1 MSEMNLAP
9 VCLPPQFP
17 VQGRLP
23 SRVDQVERNLRI
35 QLEPEEAYRDA
46 LSLAAGRRV
55 PPPCCKSLHI
65 SLFFDGTG
73 NNLNHDLYTARP
85 ASPTN
90 IARLFRASIG
100 DGYAGGTAHSAGA
113 AALTDAPGTGYGQ
126 FFKYYMPGVGT
137 PFPEVGDLEYSDSG
151 LIYAN
156 AGEERIN
163 WGLLMIVDAL
173 RRAVGLPWLGHKAL
187 RTAIDRME
195 TTAALGFEAWRGL
208 IMRRRE
214 LMRQLAEV
222 EKPLRIAMT
231 ARGGQ
236 SRLLGV
242 RLYVYGFSRGA
253 ASARAFVH
261 WLNQLLGD
269 VDSQPVLRFGEVTL
283 PIEVQYLG
291 LLDTVASVG
300 IADVVPGADGH
311 MSWADETQELP
322 TSKLVKRCLHIVA
335 AHEQRLSFPLDSI
348 RRADGSYP
356 ENSTEVVHPGVHSD
370 QGGGYPP
377 GDQGKAIGNTDGLL
391 LSQIA
396 LHEMYADAFAH
407 GAPLKVPKDSMRGRV
422 EHEPWRELGLEAV
435 RSFDIAPE
443 LVSRFNAWREATLN
457 LAPVPQPLPIAQVEN
472 YQPIPTDKTV
482 EAVLRDQLG
491 WITAWRIDRYAF
503 KSLEGQRFWIE
514 ASDVEAPLD
523 ARKRAEAARDRRQD
537 AVESRR
543 QEQKFRERFEGQ
555 PAKPLEPGVK
565 YFDPDMGKTQ
575 LFEAAEEFGRSYR
588 APLREEVVYNK
599 GVPVTLPDALKVE
612 RVPFLAREQEYQQTK
627 ALGRQRVSLLF
638 PTGWHSRNHTSET
651 QRGEVDE
658 RYNRNQPTGLL
669 RALFDD
675 QVHDSRAWFMYKQG
689 REPLGSYLAERM
701 VFFGDTHRR
710 ALDRI
715 RRRQE
720 ALLAEGIALPRAPTA
735 QPGVMDAERLAQVHK
750 EIDAEWQAYYESIG
764 EVNDA
769 ST

>member
-23 SRVDQVERNLRI
+23 SRVEQVKANLRI
-35 QLEPEEAYRDA
+35 QREPEDNYRDA

-55 PPPCCKSLHI
+55 IPPCCKSLHI

-90 IARLFRASIG
+90 IGRLFRATIG
-100 DGYAGGTAHSAGA
+100 DGYAGGTVHSGGA
-113 AALTDAPGTGYGQ
+113 DSLTDPAGTGHGQ
-126 FFKYYMPGVGT
+126 FFKYYIPGVGT

-151 LIYAN
+151 LIFAN

-173 RRAVGLPWLGHKAL
+173 RRAMGMPWLGHQTL
-187 RTAIDRME
+187 RTAIDAM
-195 TTAALGFEAWRGL
+195 TTTSAFGIEAWQG
-208 IMRRRE
+208 MRNRRFE
-214 LMRQLAEV
+214 LFRQLSAV
-222 EKPLRIAMT
+222 EKPLRIAMDDR
-231 ARGGQ
+231 AGQ

-261 WLNQLLGD
+261 WLNLLLGD
-269 VDSQPVLRFGEVTL
+269 VNSSPVLRFGEVEL
-283 PIEVQYLG
+283 PIQVQYLG

-300 IADVVPGADGH
+300 IADAVPGADGH

-335 AHEQRLSFPLDSI
+335 SHEQRLSFPLDSI

-377 GDQGKAIGNTDGLL
+377 GDQGKGIGENDGLL

-396 LHEMYADAFAH
+396 LHDMYSNALAN
-407 GAPLKVPKDSMRGRV
+407 GAPLKMPKHVVPVDHPMQQSLMMSFEVLNLFRV
-422 EHEPWRELGLEAV
+422 ESEL
-435 RSFDIAPE
+435 IN
-443 LVSRFNAWREATLN
+443 RFNAWREVTLG
-457 LAPVPQPLPIAQVEN
+457 LSPAPQPLPIEQVEN
-472 YQPIPTDKTV
+472 YQPIPADKTV
-482 EAVLRDQLG
+482 EDVLRDQLG

-503 KSLEGQRFWIE
+503 KSLQGERFWIE
-514 ASDVEAPLD
+514 ASDTEAPLD
-523 ARKRAEAARDRRQD
+523 IRERAEEARDLRQD
-537 AVESRR
+537 AVEARR
-543 QEQKFRERFEGQ
+543 QEQRFRERFEGL
-555 PAKPLEPGVK
+555 PPKPLEPGVK
-565 YFDPDMGKTQ
+565 YFDADIGKTQ
-575 LFEAAEEFGRSYR
+575 LSDAAHDFAEVYR
-588 APLREEVVYNK
+588 RQPPVVYNK
-599 GVPVTLPDALKVE
+599 GVPVTLPDAMKGRLLLE
-612 RVPFLAREQEYQQTK
+612 HEHIK
-627 ALGRQRVSLLF
+627 ALGRQRVSKLF
-638 PTGWHSRNHTSET
+638 PTGWLSRNHTTET
-651 QRGEVDE
+651 NRGEVDE
-658 RYNRNQPTGLL
+658 DYNRAKPTGML

-675 QVHDSRAWFMYKQG
+675 HIHDSRAWFMYNWG

-701 VFFGDTHRR
+701 VFFGATHRR
-710 ALDRI
+710 AL
-715 RRRQE
+715 
-720 ALLAEGIALPRAPTA
+720 AEIEQRHAELVASGVSLPPAPTPRAD
-735 QPGVMDAERLAQVHK
+735 VMDAERLAQVQK

-769 ST
+769 SA